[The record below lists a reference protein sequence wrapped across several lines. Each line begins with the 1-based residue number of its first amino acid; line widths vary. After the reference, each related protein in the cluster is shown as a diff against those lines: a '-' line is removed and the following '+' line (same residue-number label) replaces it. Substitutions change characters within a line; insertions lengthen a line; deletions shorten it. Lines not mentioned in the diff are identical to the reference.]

1 MVSLSPNALSAS
13 NARRY
18 HRKEFANARSN
29 YYTEGDRVCGEWRGQ
44 LAARLGLAGEVSA
57 EQFAR
62 LTEGQHPLTG
72 EQLVQHRA
80 SYEYLNAKGEPVQ
93 SVEHRAGW
101 DAVFSAP
108 KSVSVTALVGGDER
122 VREAHRE
129 SVLVAAAEMEKY
141 AQARMP
147 HVHAETTGA
156 WVAVSFDHDSSRPVE
171 SYAAPQIHTHL
182 FIANITQCEDGKT
195 RSLQTR
201 DLYRSQRYT
210 TTVYR
215 AELAVRLQA
224 LGYEIERGEYGQ
236 PEIKGYT
243 KEYLRA
249 ASPRRQQIEEEQ
261 REKGVSGPRAAQLAA
276 LMTRESKKPLPREE
290 VLVQHQQMA
299 QQYGNLPQYVV
310 AEAAYRKGVQI
321 EPKRAQRA
329 AQEAMEQARQSVTE
343 RKAVEDER
351 MFLFHALRHSMGQA
365 RLPEVR
371 AEFERHIAEG
381 KLIEV
386 PRTPGSAGR
395 EFTTPEMQRLER
407 ELIGRMRA
415 GRDNHPVLVA
425 GESRHWA
432 AERHPDLSQSQQQ
445 AVEHVLTSRDLITA
459 LDGVAGAG
467 KTTSLKP
474 IREAAVR
481 EGYEVLG
488 LAPTARA
495 AQKLADAEINYETL
509 QMHLQRGERAN
520 DGQKRLYVLDESS
533 LASTQQMHRFVSRL
547 KYGDRV
553 LLLGDARQH
562 EAVDAG
568 RPYAQLQAEGMRTA
582 KLEEILRQR
591 GNPALLSVVEQLARG
606 EVKEAVAQLNAQGRV
621 HEVEDYDARILA
633 IARAY
638 AQKPEG
644 TLVVSPDNQSRRE
657 INARIHRAMQ
667 EVGQVSAQEHTV
679 DVLQQRQDLNT
690 ADRLFAHNYAHGN
703 VLRYQKSS
711 TAHGFEAGE
720 YVRVVGT
727 NEATNIVTVERKSGE
742 CVSYDPRRQSGVT
755 VYRERECVFSEGDRV
770 QLTAA
775 YYAQR
780 LANRELG
787 TIQQID
793 ADGNLKLHIDSTG
806 REIAFNIRQHPH
818 LDLGFAVTSYSS
830 QGQTCDRVLI
840 HADSELAPGPML
852 NQRFA
857 YVAIS
862 RAQHDAQIFTND
874 ASALGYELS
883 RDVSKSS
890 ALQQEQIGPKIEPKS
905 ETTHEHRRDTD
916 MGIGL

>member
-1 MVSLSPNALSAS
+1 MVSISPNALSAS
-13 NARRY
+13 HARKY
-18 HRKEFANARSN
+18 HREEFANAKSN
-29 YYTEGDRVCGEWRGQ
+29 YYTEGDRVCGEWLGQ

-80 SYEYLNAKGEPVQ
+80 SYEYFNEKGEPVQ

-129 SVLVAAAEMEKY
+129 SVRVAAAAMEKY

-147 HVHAETTGA
+147 HAHAETTGA
-156 WVAVSFDHDSSRPVE
+156 WVAVSFEHDSSRPVE
-171 SYAAPQIHTHL
+171 NYAAPQLHTHV

-201 DLYRSQRYT
+201 ELYRAQRYT
-210 TTVYR
+210 TAVYR
-215 AELAVRLQA
+215 SELAVRLQA

-236 PEIKGYT
+236 PEIKGYS

-261 REKGVSGPRAAQLAA
+261 RQKGVSGPRAAQLAA

-290 VLVQHQQMA
+290 VLAQHQQMA
-299 QQYGNLPQYVV
+299 QQYGNQPRYVV
-310 AEAAYRKGVQI
+310 AESALRKGVEI
-321 EPKRAQRA
+321 GPERARRMA
-329 AQEAMEQARQSVTE
+329 EEAMEQARTSVTE

-365 RLPEVR
+365 RLAEVR
-371 AEFERHIAEG
+371 TEFERHIAES

-386 PRTPGSAGR
+386 LRTPGSASR
-395 EFTTPEMQRLER
+395 EFTTPEMQSLER
-407 ELIGRMRA
+407 ELIERMRA
-415 GRDNHPVLVA
+415 GRENHAVLVGDA
-425 GESRHWA
+425 SRAWV
-432 AERHPDLSQSQQQ
+432 AELHPGLSQSQRQ
-445 AVEHVLTSRDLITA
+445 AVEYVLTSRDLLTG

-488 LAPTARA
+488 LGPTARA
-495 AQKLADAEINYETL
+495 AQKLKDAGMEYETL
-509 QMHLQRGERAN
+509 QMHLKRGERAN

-533 LASTQQMHRFVSRL
+533 LASTQQMHTFVSRL
-547 KYGDRV
+547 KDGDRV

-568 RPYAQLQAEGMRTA
+568 RPYAQLQEAGMRTA
-582 KLEEILRQR
+582 KLEEILRQK

-606 EVKEAVAQLNAQGRV
+606 EVKEAVAQLSAQGRV
-621 HEVEDYDARILA
+621 HEVEDYDARIRA
-633 IARAY
+633 ISREY
-638 AQKPEG
+638 VQKPEG

-657 INARIHRAMQ
+657 INACIHRAMQ
-667 EVGQVSAQEHTV
+667 EAGQVSAQEHTV
-679 DVLQQRQDLNT
+679 PVLQQRQDLNT
-690 ADRLFAHNYAHGN
+690 ADRLFAHNYAHGD

-711 TAHGFEAGE
+711 TAHGFDAGE
-720 YVRVVGT
+720 YVRVIGT
-727 NEATNIVTVERKSGE
+727 NEAANIVTVERKSGE

-755 VYRERECVFSEGDRV
+755 VYRERECAFSEGDRV
-770 QLTAA
+770 QFTAA
-775 YYAQR
+775 YYPQN

-793 ADGNLKLHIDSTG
+793 ADGNLKLRMDDTK
-806 REIAFNIRQHPH
+806 REVAFNIKQHPH

-840 HADSELAPGPML
+840 HADSDLAPGPML

-883 RDVSKSS
+883 RNVSKSS
-890 ALQQEQIGPKIEPKS
+890 ALQQEQIEPKIEPKS
-905 ETTHEHRRDTD
+905 ETAHEHQRDID
-916 MGIGL
+916 VGIGL